1 MLFARFFK
9 GAVGALAFV
18 IGLGVVLSI
27 VSVLVVVAKS
37 ALGW

>member
-1 MLFARFFK
+1 MLFARLFK

-18 IGLGVVLSI
+18 IGLGIVLSI